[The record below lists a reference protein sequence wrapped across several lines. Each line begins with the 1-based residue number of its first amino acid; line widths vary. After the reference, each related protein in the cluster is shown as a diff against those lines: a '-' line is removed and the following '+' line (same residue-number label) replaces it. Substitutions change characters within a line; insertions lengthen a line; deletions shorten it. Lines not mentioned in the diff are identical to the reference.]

1 MGIISTTKAIQA
13 VRAGWLL
20 LLEIRES
27 NEVDMGK
34 RILLISNYFAPDNTI
49 AAVRTTKI
57 AKYLIQNGYY
67 VEVIKEKQDSLAID
81 ESLREDSKNIKI
93 SYAINSKQ
101 YKRIKKFYDKLFGAI
116 RIKRLNNLDNR
127 IRINPRTGKREF
139 YPYETAYPL
148 LGSLDYIMEQMKQ
161 FDLFRSIKRELR
173 EKESF
178 DYILTSYGDS
188 FCFFAG
194 KYYHKYHRNTKW
206 IFDIRD
212 AIYRYKFV
220 PDYIK
225 FIPQLYEKYVWKN
238 SDCIIG
244 VSKAICKRVPAKYRY
259 KVHCVTNGYDWD
271 DRKVTANVGRLETDK
286 MNFVYTGS
294 MYGGLMDLS
303 VFFKGIGKLIEKGEL
318 KREKIRIHY
327 AGNASAY
334 EIFKSQAEKYLVAD
348 RCVTHGK
355 LNREQAL
362 ELQQGADILLVASY
376 DYKNN
381 EGGVITGKILEYM
394 SAQKPVIAIIMGDIV
409 KSELAMIIHNTQVG
423 IAYEEANDKM
433 DFDKLCE
440 YIKKQYTHYTLGE
453 NLEYYPR
460 KEELEKYDYKK
471 IGIRLSNII
480 KNI

>member
-259 KVHCVTNGYDWD
+259 
-271 DRKVTANVGRLETDK
+271 RLLCQTLPQDEFLRAHNLFRPLLRTPFRLPHRLQCPRRRRAVPKSTD
-286 MNFVYTGS
+286 MHS
-294 MYGGLMDLS
+294 
-303 VFFKGIGKLIEKGEL
+303 
-318 KREKIRIHY
+318 
-327 AGNASAY
+327 
-334 EIFKSQAEKYLVAD
+334 
-348 RCVTHGK
+348 RC
-355 LNREQAL
+355 L
-362 ELQQGADILLVASY
+362 LQPHGADIPTLHPHSHRSRGRKPSY
-376 DYKNN
+376 
-381 EGGVITGKILEYM
+381 
-394 SAQKPVIAIIMGDIV
+394 AQAP
-409 KSELAMIIHNTQVG
+409 
-423 IAYEEANDKM
+423 
-433 DFDKLCE
+433 
-440 YIKKQYTHYTLGE
+440 
-453 NLEYYPR
+453 P
-460 KEELEKYDYKK
+460 
-471 IGIRLSNII
+471 
-480 KNI
+480 